1 MRSTIARLRDT
12 VPDNTPL
19 VVLVVMVMEP
29 LDAYAIALTSLES
42 IRVLCAVGCSG
53 RVRWRLTTSFRLVM
67 EGLTSTGMCRLFV
80 RGDAMPPRQSQKT
93 DDPTERLLW
102 LNVVVADTHTHTLT
116 DKTLILHRYA
126 GGAGG
131 GRHKANK
138 GALHPAAKFPFMSRT
153 WTQ

>member
-102 LNVVVADTHTHTLT
+102 LNVVVADTHTHTRSPI
-116 DKTLILHRYA
+116 KHSYCIGMQGEQGVVAIRQIRVPYIPPPSF
-126 GGAGG
+126 
-131 GRHKANK
+131 R
-138 GALHPAAKFPFMSRT
+138 S
-153 WTQ
+153 